1 MGERKL
7 NFIFV
12 PPSFGIKNPQMVT
25 LNNVPKW
32 WKFAKTKLKDEFKA
46 QLSDWSLPPVDD
58 DNPYTKADIEYTI
71 LRKNGVKI
79 DSDNLAFPYKWLQ
92 DLLVEN
98 GYLVD
103 DDQTRVVLN
112 PTLLHVEGN
121 VETSVRVE
129 IHLKEKYI
137 MTIDELKA
145 LIDVIKFD
153 LEKVDTEDGS
163 HGKPASGRVRKA
175 LGEIKNAT
183 PELRRTLVERDK
195 Q

>member
-1 MGERKL
+1 M
-7 NFIFV
+7 
-12 PPSFGIKNPQMVT
+12 
-25 LNNVPKW
+25 
-32 WKFAKTKLKDEFKA
+32 
-46 QLSDWSLPPVDD
+46 DD

-137 MTIDELKA
+137 MTIADLKA

-163 HGKPASGRVRKA
+163 HGKPASTRIRKA

-183 PELRRTLVERDK
+183 PELRRALVERDK